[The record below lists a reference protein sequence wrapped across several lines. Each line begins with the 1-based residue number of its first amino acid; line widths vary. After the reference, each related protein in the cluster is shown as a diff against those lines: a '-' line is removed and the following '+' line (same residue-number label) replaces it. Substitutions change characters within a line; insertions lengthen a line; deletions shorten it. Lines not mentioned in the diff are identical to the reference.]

1 MSLVMWSDVTGDAR
15 QAWAMSLLMLF
26 DVSGGVAPDWAM
38 SLVMF
43 RVSLLMWYSGG

>member
-1 MSLVMWSDVTGDAR
+1 MSLVMLSDVTGDAR
-15 QAWAMSLLMLF
+15 QAWVMSLLMLF